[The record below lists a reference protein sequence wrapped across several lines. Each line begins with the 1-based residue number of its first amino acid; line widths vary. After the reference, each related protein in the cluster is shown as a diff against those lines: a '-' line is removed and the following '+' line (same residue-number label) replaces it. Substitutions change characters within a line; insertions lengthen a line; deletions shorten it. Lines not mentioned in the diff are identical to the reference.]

1 MQWHQW
7 RILKPGTVHH
17 FPGHEESTGH
27 NWTHTG
33 LTSKTRGKAP
43 HNCQSVANSP
53 LLTKK
58 LRNLK
63 WLYIPRSHMPWFGI
77 TNTFSMCWL
86 QVLVTEVVSAI
97 SVRIAQTLNHLNCYS
112 VPRDTNKVSKQAQI
126 FRTSEFLTLSAPTA
140 RATVLPRHPDNVLLY
155 RHSSLSWRKQKG
167 KGFVGAIWVN
177 FLLISFTSH
186 PDLQVSPV
194 TARGAFWHI
203 FFHSWVE
210 GTKS

>member
-33 LTSKTRGKAP
+33 LTSKTKGKAP
-43 HNCQSVANSP
+43 HNCLSVANSP

-86 QVLVTEVVSAI
+86 QILVTKVVSAI

-112 VPRDTNKVSKQAQI
+112 VPRYTKLFPNQPRYSGHLNFSPFLHLQPGLQFYPDIQTMFCSTDILHSVEENKKGKDLLVPSDSISSSSVSLHTQI
-126 FRTSEFLTLSAPTA
+126 FR
-140 RATVLPRHPDNVLLY
+140 
-155 RHSSLSWRKQKG
+155 
-167 KGFVGAIWVN
+167 
-177 FLLISFTSH
+177 
-186 PDLQVSPV
+186 
-194 TARGAFWHI
+194 
-203 FFHSWVE
+203 
-210 GTKS
+210 